1 MRRAA
6 SPRHKDERSY
16 GVDEGAVARK
26 KKRTPLLLFA
36 NTSQPQSKGSQSNVA
51 ERFKIAVVG
60 SGPAGMSAAAH
71 AAQLG
76 VAHVLLEATDHL
88 SNTIFRY
95 QKGKHVMAEPEILP
109 LRSPLEF
116 KAGSR
121 EAILGKWDDGIAQ
134 AKTNIRYNAEV
145 TAISKD
151 GNGFKISLSN
161 RQTVEADAVVLGIGL
176 QGNLRKMGIAGEE
189 LPGIQYQLDDPDEYE
204 GETIVIVGAGDA
216 AIENAVAL
224 AKQNTVI
231 VINRRDEFAR
241 AKDGNLRA
249 ITKAIEDGSIECYFG
264 AAPKTVEGVS
274 GGRKPL
280 KLTLTTPKGL
290 AQIACDRIIARLG
303 ANPPRKFV
311 ESCGIKF
318 PNDDPASV
326 PAISPRYESNVPGLY
341 IIGALGGYPLIK
353 QAMNQGYEVVE
364 YILGR
369 HVEPADEPLL
379 KQKFAIIPGFSSV
392 DTALGAIQRNVRLLA
407 GITPLQ
413 LREFMLDSDI
423 RVPKPGDVIFARND
437 YSNSFYSIVQGEVQI
452 KAGEGK
458 EAKQISLRR
467 GEFFGEMSLIS
478 GRRRSA
484 TVVAGTNCILIET
497 PRRSMNRLINS
508 VESVRR
514 AIDEVFI
521 IRAIQSRFAPDMP
534 AEALASVASS
544 ATLCT
549 FRAGETV
556 FKEGDVGDC
565 LHLVRVGS
573 LTIER
578 TLGGRDVVLSYVPAG
593 NYVGEM
599 AMLGEAKRS
608 ATAKAAIGTETI
620 RLDAAA
626 FRQLID
632 SDASLKFKLQAEVRE
647 RTAANLRMQVDP
659 GGGDLISFLVEQGV
673 GEATDILLIDEA
685 LCVRCDNCEKACAET
700 HGGTSR
706 LDREA
711 GPTFAT
717 VHVPTSCR
725 HCEHP
730 HCMKEC
736 PPDAIHRAP
745 NGEVYIAD
753 NCIGCG
759 NCETNCPYGVIH
771 MAYKPEKKP
780 GLLQWLMFG
789 RGPGPGEDKSE
800 HHKVHKGE
808 KKAVKCDMCKD
819 LKGGPACVRSC
830 PTGAAIRIS
839 PEELKTY
846 AQSR

>member
-1 MRRAA
+1 
-6 SPRHKDERSY
+6 
-16 GVDEGAVARK
+16 V
-26 KKRTPLLLFA
+26 T
-36 NTSQPQSKGSQSNVA
+36 

-71 AAQLG
+71 AAELG
-76 VAHVLLEATDHL
+76 VSHILLEATDHL

-95 QKGKHVMAEPEILP
+95 QKGKHVMDEPGILP

-121 EAILGKWDDGIAQ
+121 EAILGKWDEGIARH
-134 AKTNIRYNAEV
+134 KTNVRYHAEV
-145 TAISKD
+145 TGISKD
-151 GNGFKISLSN
+151 PGGFKITLGN
-161 RQTVEADAVVLGIGL
+161 RSVIEADAVVLGIGL
-176 QGNLRKMGIAGEE
+176 QGNLRKMGVAGED
-189 LPGIQYQLDDPDEYE
+189 LPGIQYQLDDPDAYE
-204 GETIVIVGAGDA
+204 GETIVVVGAGDA
-216 AIENAVAL
+216 AIENAIAL
-224 AKQNTVI
+224 SKQNTVV

-241 AKDGNLRA
+241 AKDGNLRG
-249 ITKAIEDGSIECYFG
+249 ITKAIEDGVIECYFG
-264 AAPKTVEGVS
+264 AAPKAIEGIS

-280 KLTLTTPKGL
+280 KLTLSTPKGL

-326 PAISPRYESNVPGLY
+326 PAISPKYESNVPGLY

-353 QAMNQGYEVVE
+353 QAMNQGFEVVE

-379 KQKFAIIPGFSSV
+379 KQKFASMPGFSTV
-392 DTALGAIQRNVRLLA
+392 DAALAAIQRNVRLLA

-423 RVPKPGDVIFARND
+423 RVPKSGDTIFARND
-437 YSNSFYSIVQGEVQI
+437 YTNSFFSIVQGEVQI
-452 KAGEGK
+452 RAGEGK
-458 EAKQISLRR
+458 DAKLISLRR

-484 TVVAGTNCILIET
+484 TVIAGANCILIET

-534 AEALASVASS
+534 AESLAQVAAG
-544 ATLCT
+544 ATLCS

-556 FKEGDVGDC
+556 FKEGEPGDS

-578 TLGGRDVVLSYVPAG
+578 SIGGRDVVLSYVPAG

-608 ATAKAAIGTETI
+608 ATAKAAIAAETI
-620 RLDAAA
+620 RLDAAS
-626 FRQLID
+626 FKRLID
-632 SDASLKFKLQAEVRE
+632 TDSSLKIKLQAEVRA
-647 RTAANLRMQVDP
+647 RAAANLRMQVDP
-659 GGGDLISFLVEQGV
+659 GGGDLITFLVEQGV

-745 NGEVYIAD
+745 NGEVFIAD

-759 NCETNCPYGVIH
+759 NCESNCPYGVIH

-789 RGPGPGEDKSE
+789 RGPGPGEDKSG
-800 HHKVHKGE
+800 HHKEHKGE

-819 LKGGPACVRSC
+819 LSGGPACVRSC